1 MLGKYSQVVRAIP
14 FMFFIATCSG
24 RAATLVTDS
33 DCVPSSDSI
42 IRSSRAML
50 CCESTVDEHSAGNRH
65 ATFCGSRGRFAAP
78 GDPVGGAS
86 PLLGGRQTRN
96 GGLSARSAWPVSD
109 CHGFVVD

>member
-1 MLGKYSQVVRAIP
+1 
-14 FMFFIATCSG
+14 
-24 RAATLVTDS
+24 
-33 DCVPSSDSI
+33 
-42 IRSSRAML
+42 ML
-50 CCESTVDEHSAGNRH
+50 CCESSVDERSAGNRH